1 METYP
6 KLNPLSRN
14 PNLTFHSIS
23 VSLESSSE
31 MPNCIGRAEA
41 MASLPGY
48 QDTKLYFRIL
58 RINDTILLGS
68 RCGLLHTPHIN
79 ARSDPNSSETLW
91 CTNCWT
97 QTIVPFYLYY
107 RHYEHHVISH
117 MPSCS
122 SCGKRFQVWED
133 DEPLKENNTY
143 LFSAIVNPRLLE
155 KVTYKIQ
162 ELYTRAY

>member
-14 PNLTFHSIS
+14 PNLTFHSVS
-23 VSLESSSE
+23 VTLDLSSNLL
-31 MPNCIGRAEA
+31 NCIGRAEA
-41 MASLPGY
+41 IASLPGY

-107 RHYEHHVISH
+107 RNYNDHVISH

-122 SCGKRFQVWED
+122 SCGKRFQVWEHD
-133 DEPLKENNTY
+133 KPLKENHTY
-143 LFSAIVNPRLLE
+143 LFSAIVNPLLF
-155 KVTYKIQ
+155 Q
-162 ELYTRAY
+162 EVESKLKSLKDI